1 MSRPALIVDGVGKRY
16 TRYRSEWE
24 RVLGWFGFPR
34 APADET
40 WVLRQVAFR
49 VEKGEAVAL
58 IGANGAGKS
67 TLLKIITGTTRC
79 SEGRVAVG
87 GNVSALLELGLGFN
101 AELTGRQNA
110 MHALAMRGVA
120 AQRVPALIDAI
131 EAFAEVGEYF
141 DQPLRVYSSGMMVRV
156 AFSVATAIR
165 PEILIVDEALSV
177 GDAYFVHKS
186 FQRIQSFREEG
197 TTLLFVSHDPS
208 AVRTL
213 CDRAILLD
221 QGRVALE
228 GDPSEVLD
236 FYNALIAD
244 KKRGTIRVDRSTGG
258 AATRS
263 GDGRAQLTSWKLVDA
278 SGQPAEVARVG
289 EVLRLV
295 VEVDVESAID
305 DLVFGF
311 MIRDR
316 LGQPVYGTNTHHT
329 GQALRMPAG
338 GERYRFDVTL
348 PVHVGPGSYSMSL
361 ALHADDTHLAA
372 NYDWRDLA
380 LTFQVVNLAHPTF
393 VGCAWLQPL
402 IVIQPLEGSVNG
414 RG

>member
-1 MSRPALIVDGVGKRY
+1 MTRAALIVDGVGKRY
-16 TRYRSEWE
+16 ARYRSEWD

-34 APADET
+34 TPVDET
-40 WVLRQVAFR
+40 WVLRHVAFR

-58 IGANGAGKS
+58 VGANGAGKS

-79 SEGRVAVG
+79 SEGHVAVDG
-87 GNVSALLELGLGFN
+87 SVSALLELGLGFN
-101 AELTGRQNA
+101 PELTGRQNA
-110 MHALAMRGVA
+110 MHVLAMRGVPSQRA
-120 AQRVPALIDAI
+120 AELIDAV

-186 FQRIQSFREEG
+186 FQRIQSFREQG

-221 QGRVALE
+221 RGRVALE

-236 FYNALIAD
+236 FYNALVAE
-244 KKRGTIRVDRSTGG
+244 KEGSTIRVERSELGV
-258 AATRS
+258 ATRS
-263 GDGRAQLTSWKLVDA
+263 GDGRARLVDRRLLDP
-278 SGQPAEVARVG
+278 SGQPVEVARVG
-289 EVLRLV
+289 ESLQLV
-295 VEVDVESAID
+295 VEVDVESTVD
-305 DLVFGF
+305 HLVFGF

-329 GQALRMPAG
+329 GQVLRRPAAG
-338 GERYRFDVTL
+338 SRYRFDVAL
-348 PVHVGPGSYSMSL
+348 PVHLGPGSYSVSL

-372 NYDWRDLA
+372 NYDWQDLA
-380 LTFQVVNLAHPTF
+380 LVFQVVNLAHPTF
-393 VGCAWLQPL
+393 VGSAWLQPT
-402 IVIQPLEGSVNG
+402 IAIQSVAGVDRG
-414 RG
+414 RD

>member
-1 MSRPALIVDGVGKRY
+1 MSRAALIVDGVGKRY
-16 TRYRSEWE
+16 ARYRSEWD

-34 APADET
+34 PPVDET
-40 WVLRQVAFR
+40 WVLRHIAFR

-79 SEGRVAVG
+79 SEGYVAVDG
-87 GNVSALLELGLGFN
+87 SVSALLELGIGLN
-101 AELTGRQNA
+101 PELTGRQNA
-110 MHALAMRGVA
+110 MHVLAMRGVSSQCA
-120 AQRVPALIDAI
+120 AELIDAI

-186 FQRIQSFREEG
+186 FQRIQSFRDQG

-213 CDRAILLD
+213 CDRAILLAH
-221 QGRVALE
+221 GRVALE

-236 FYNALIAD
+236 YYNALVAE
-244 KKRGTIRVDRSTGG
+244 KEAGTIRVERTESGS
-258 AATRS
+258 ATRS
-263 GDGRAQLTSWKLVDA
+263 GDGRAHILAQQLLDA
-278 SGQPAEVARVG
+278 TGQPADVLRVG
-289 EVLRLV
+289 EMITLV
-295 VEVDVESAID
+295 VDVAVESAID
-305 DLVFGF
+305 HLVFGF

-316 LGQPVYGTNTHHT
+316 LGQPVYGTNTHYT
-329 GQALRMPAG
+329 GQAL
-338 GERYRFDVTL
+338 ERPVPGTRFRYTVAL
-348 PVHVGPGSYSMSL
+348 PVHVGPGNYSISL
-361 ALHADDTHLAA
+361 ALHASDTHLAA
-372 NYDWRDLA
+372 NYDWCDLA
-380 LTFQVVNLAHPTF
+380 LVFQVVNLAHPMF
-393 VGCAWLQPL
+393 VGSAW
-402 IVIQPLEGSVNG
+402 IQPGIEILPLSGGSDG
-414 RG
+414 RV